1 MAASAV
7 AARQT
12 LRRGMHGP
20 DVQEMQTILIEK
32 GFLTGEADG
41 AFGKETEKAVKAFQK
56 ANGLKVD
63 GLAGSRTLD
72 KLYGISW
79 EKQEPAEIKSDDLQ
93 GNNNSYFN
101 GDYSVIDKATDN
113 RRVRKLQQ
121 ALIKL
126 EYLKG
131 EADGEY
137 GTVTRKAVRDFQK
150 AVKLKSDGIPGRL
163 TLQALEQAY
172 QKGEK
177 KNDIKRA
184 LEKLPEETGRTN
196 APDKS
201 SIELLYWFDDIKPRL
216 RNGNRLRVYDPASST
231 AWDLQV
237 YGLGRHCNCEPLTAE
252 DTLIMLR
259 AFGGKY
265 TWNQKGVYV
274 LLPDGRWT
282 VGAIHDVPQG
292 TGKIQGNSFDGYLGL
307 HFMRDWD
314 ECAEKDPLYGISNQQ
329 TIRQL
334 WKSLTGVYVR

>member
-1 MAASAV
+1 
-7 AARQT
+7 
-12 LRRGMHGP
+12 MHGP
-20 DVQEMQTILIEK
+20 DVQEMQTLLIEK

-56 ANGLKVD
+56 ANGLKAD
-63 GLAGSRTLD
+63 GLAGSKTLD

-79 EKQEPAEIKSDDLQ
+79 EEPESEQKNHTAKEK
-93 GNNNSYFN
+93 NNSHGYFS
-101 GDYSVIDKATDN
+101 GDYSVIDETTDS

-126 EYLKG
+126 EYMKG

-137 GTVTRKAVRDFQK
+137 GTITRKAVRDFQR
-150 AVKLKSDGIPGRL
+150 AVKLKADGIPGRL

-177 KNDIKRA
+177 KNDRQRA
-184 LEKLPEETGRTN
+184 LEKLPAEAGKTH

-201 SIELLYWFDDIKPRL
+201 SIELLYWFEDIKPRL
-216 RNGNRLRVYDPASST
+216 KNGNRLRVYDPVSST
-231 AWDLQV
+231 AWNLQV
-237 YGLGRHCNCEPLTAE
+237 YGLGRHCNCEPLTLE

-259 AFGGKY
+259 AFNGKY

-274 LLPDGRWT
+274 RLPDGRWT
-282 VGAIHDVPQG
+282 VGAIHDVPQQ
-292 TGKIQGNSFDGYLGL
+292 TGKIQDNGFDGYLGL

-314 ECAEKDPLYGISNQQ
+314 ECANRDPLYGISNQQ

-334 WKSLTGVYVR
+334 WKSVTGIYVQ